1 MTIRRMLTVL
11 KARTGARHYVK
22 TACSAVRMLPLSAG
36 LMAAAPASADV
47 GQNVARLPRVLVLAT
62 GGTIA
67 GKADPRSAIGY
78 DAGSTTGQQLVDAVP
93 GVERLAQL
101 HVEQIANIPSQDMN
115 HKVWFRLVERINKA
129 FAQHEADAVVITHG
143 TDTMEETAFFLD
155 TVLHHEQPVVMT
167 GSMRPGSAISADGPA
182 NIYEAVKVAA
192 HPQARG
198 RGVLVVLNDTIHAAH
213 WVSKA
218 DSTALQT
225 FVSRNAGP
233 VGIVDP
239 AAVRFYGPAR
249 ARLSLPL
256 PAGTDLPPVDVIYA
270 HADMDGRQIDEAI
283 RVGVKGIVIA
293 GMGDGNVSASALQ
306 ALDRAVAAGLVV
318 VRSSRVGDGFVNRNV
333 EVDDDAHHFVASYD
347 LNPQK
352 ARLLLQLLLA
362 GGVKDVAA
370 VQRVFAFGY

>member
-1 MTIRRMLTVL
+1 MTIRHTLNSL
-11 KARTGARHYVK
+11 KSRTEVRRYMK
-22 TACSAVRMLPLSAG
+22 TALSTLKVLPLGAG
-36 LMAAAPASADV
+36 LMAAQPASAE
-47 GQNVARLPRVLVLAT
+47 GSKATAGLPRVLILAT

-78 DAGSTTGQQLVDAVP
+78 DAGSATGQQLVEAVP
-93 GVERLAQL
+93 GVDRLAHLQ
-101 HVEQIANIPSQDMN
+101 VEQISNIPSQDMN
-115 HKVWFRLVERINKA
+115 HKVWFRLVDRINAA
-129 FAQHEADAVVITHG
+129 FAHHEADAVVITHG

-192 HPQARG
+192 HPQSRG

-218 DSTALQT
+218 DTTALQT

-256 PAGTDLPPVDVIYA
+256 SAGAELPPVDVIYA

-283 RVGVKGIVIA
+283 RAGVKGLVIA
-293 GMGDGNVSASALQ
+293 GMGDGNVSAPAMQ
-306 ALDRAVAAGLVV
+306 ALDRAVKAGLVI
-318 VRSSRVGDGFVNRNV
+318 VRSSHVGDGFVNRNV
-333 EVDDDAHHFVASYD
+333 EVDDDAHHFVTSYD

-352 ARLLLQLLLA
+352 ARLLLQILLA
-362 GGVKDVAA
+362 GGVQDVAT
-370 VQRVFAFGY
+370 VQRAFAFGY

>member
-1 MTIRRMLTVL
+1 MTVQ
-11 KARTGARHYVK
+11 
-22 TACSAVRMLPLSAG
+22 
-36 LMAAAPASADV
+36 PASAGE
-47 GQNVARLPRVLVLAT
+47 GQAAAGLPRVLVLAT

-78 DAGSTTGQQLVDAVP
+78 DAGSATGQQLVEAVP
-93 GVERLAQL
+93 GVDRLAHLQ
-101 HVEQIANIPSQDMN
+101 VEQISNIPSQDMN
-115 HKVWFRLVERINKA
+115 HKVWFRLVERINTA
-129 FAQHEADAVVITHG
+129 FARHEADAVVITHG

-155 TVLHHEQPVVMT
+155 TVLHHEQPVILT

-182 NIYEAVKVAA
+182 NLYEAVKVAA
-192 HPQARG
+192 SPQARG

-249 ARLSLPL
+249 VRLALPL
-256 PAGTDLPPVDVIYA
+256 PAGEQLPAVDVIYA
-270 HADMDGRQIDEAI
+270 HADMDGRQIDESVRA
-283 RVGVKGIVIA
+283 GVKGLVIA
-293 GMGDGNVSASALQ
+293 GMGDGNVSAPAMQ
-306 ALDRAVAAGLVV
+306 ALDRAVKAGLVI
-318 VRSSRVGDGFVNRNV
+318 VRSSHVGDGFVNRNV

-352 ARLLLQLLLA
+352 ARLLLQILLA
-362 GGVKDVAA
+362 GGVQDVAA
-370 VQRVFAFGY
+370 VQQAFAFGY

>member
-1 MTIRRMLTVL
+1 MTIRHTLNSL
-11 KARTGARHYVK
+11 KTRTGARHYVK
-22 TACSAVRMLPLSAG
+22 TALSALRVLPLGAG
-36 LMAAAPASADV
+36 LMAAQPASAEG
-47 GQNVARLPRVLVLAT
+47 GQVVAELPRVLILAT

-78 DAGSTTGQQLVDAVP
+78 DAGSATGQQLVEAVP
-93 GVERLAQL
+93 GVEKLAHLQ
-101 HVEQIANIPSQDMN
+101 VEQISNIPSQDMN
-115 HKVWFRLVERINKA
+115 HKVWFRLIDRINAA
-129 FAQHEADAVVITHG
+129 FARHEADAVVITHG

-192 HPQARG
+192 HPQSRG

-218 DSTALQT
+218 DTTALQT

-256 PAGTDLPPVDVIYA
+256 APDAELPPVDVIYA

-283 RVGVKGIVIA
+283 RAGVKGLVIA
-293 GMGDGNVSASALQ
+293 GMGDGNVSAPAMQ
-306 ALDRAVAAGLVV
+306 ALDRAVKAGLVV
-318 VRSSRVGDGFVNRNV
+318 VRSSHVGDGFVNRNV

-352 ARLLLQLLLA
+352 ARLLLQILLA
-362 GGVKDVAA
+362 GGVQDVAA
-370 VQRVFAFGY
+370 VQQAFAFGY

>member
-1 MTIRRMLTVL
+1 MTIRHTLNSL
-11 KARTGARHYVK
+11 KTRAGARHYVK
-22 TACSAVRMLPLSAG
+22 TALSALRVLPVGAG
-36 LMAAAPASADV
+36 LMAAQPASAEG
-47 GQNVARLPRVLVLAT
+47 GQAVAELPRVLILAT

-78 DAGSTTGQQLVDAVP
+78 DAGSAKGQQLVEAVP
-93 GVERLAQL
+93 GLDRLAHLQ
-101 HVEQIANIPSQDMN
+101 VEQLSNIPSQDMN
-115 HKVWFRLVERINKA
+115 HKVWFRLVDRINAA
-129 FAQHEADAVVITHG
+129 FARHEADAVVITHG
-143 TDTMEETAFFLD
+143 TDTMEETAFFLG
-155 TVLHHEQPVVMT
+155 TVLHHEQPVIMT

-192 HPQARG
+192 HPQSRG

-218 DSTALQT
+218 DTTALQT

-256 PAGTDLPPVDVIYA
+256 APDAELPPVDVIYA
-270 HADMDGRQIDEAI
+270 HADMDGRQIDDAI
-283 RVGVKGIVIA
+283 RAGVKGLVIA
-293 GMGDGNVSASALQ
+293 GMGDGNVSAPAMQ
-306 ALDRAVAAGLVV
+306 ALDRAVKAGLVV
-318 VRSSRVGDGFVNRNV
+318 VRSSHVGDGFVNRNV

-352 ARLLLQLLLA
+352 ARLLLQILLA
-362 GGVKDVAA
+362 GGVQDVAA
-370 VQRVFAFGY
+370 VQQAFAFGY

>member
-1 MTIRRMLTVL
+1 MTIRDTLNSL
-11 KARTGARHYVK
+11 KSHAGAQRCLRTAW
-22 TACSAVRMLPLSAG
+22 SALRVLPLGAG
-36 LMAAAPASADV
+36 LMTVQPASAGE
-47 GQNVARLPRVLVLAT
+47 GQAAAGLPRVLVLAT

-78 DAGSTTGQQLVDAVP
+78 DAGSATGQQLVEAVP
-93 GVERLAQL
+93 GVDRLAHLQ
-101 HVEQIANIPSQDMN
+101 VEQISNIPSQDMN
-115 HKVWFRLVERINKA
+115 HKVWFRLVERINTA
-129 FAQHEADAVVITHG
+129 FARHEADAVVITHG

-155 TVLHHEQPVVMT
+155 TVLHHEQPVILT

-192 HPQARG
+192 SPQARG

-249 ARLSLPL
+249 VRLALPL
-256 PAGTDLPPVDVIYA
+256 PAGEQLPPVDVIYA
-270 HADMDGRQIDEAI
+270 HADMDGRQIDESVRA
-283 RVGVKGIVIA
+283 GVKGLVIA
-293 GMGDGNVSASALQ
+293 GMGDGNVSAPAMQ
-306 ALDRAVAAGLVV
+306 ALDRAVKAGLVV
-318 VRSSRVGDGFVNRNV
+318 VRSSHVGDGFVNRNV

-352 ARLLLQLLLA
+352 ARLLLQILLA
-362 GGVKDVAA
+362 GGVQDVAA
-370 VQRVFAFGY
+370 VQQAFAFGY